1 MIQSHISPER
11 SLRPKSGHAL
21 DVSSEC
27 VFLQAQ
33 HVKVCSSA
41 AFHEAQVRCRGVCT
55 GSNFHRSYARLGCDC
70 LMLIATIL
78 SCQAMELSPRPP
90 SICASAWEGVFA
102 AHFGLTGDPIGR
114 EWHSRWGFNR
124 LPQDQWT
131 GGYAYTVSSS
141 ALLKCAQSN
150 CLWCRL
156 LVKDC
161 VNVDR
166 IRRRSFLWPF
176 DKIDVQV
183 GTNVGSDR
191 PLGMFVRVSD
201 KYGDP
206 QWFSMYT
213 AQDDPAA
220 RWIDRRTRIPRVG
233 APHVLAWAKTCV
245 EQCVHSHPRCQE
257 IAPHANGSAFL
268 PTRLIDCSNSLCLRI
283 VETDASTPSEP
294 YVAISY
300 VWGGDQPHRTTKDN
314 LARYMI
320 RLDDT
325 KLPQTIR
332 DAVRVTQAL
341 GVRFLWMDSLC
352 IVQDSQEDMHRE
364 LTRMRDVYRYAYVTI
379 DAASAASVNE
389 GFLKDRRP
397 LNADAM
403 LPFICPRD
411 PAETSTS
418 KTPQIGMVY
427 LVNDDDSAA
436 DRKDVLTHGD
446 GHDSGYTGGR
456 AWCLQEALLS
466 TRSLVFTSETLQL
479 RCYTETRNVGGA
491 KHDDERSLPRLPEA
505 TLRHY
510 DANVQVA
517 QDSDEWKDIYTRWWT
532 IVRDY
537 SRRSLTNPSDK
548 LTAFAGLAQ
557 MFAPMLGPDY
567 LAGLWRGSLLNDLL
581 WWRDSPNTSTPPLE
595 RPKEI
600 SGAVV
605 VMGVHRRATGAR
617 RPYRSPLSGSG
628 RMYSQAPKRYP
639 PFRID
644 CDDDLTLREM
654 WFVPLCHQSAVH
666 GLVVTRA
673 EQGTS
678 ARPEGSK
685 EVYRRVAYGRLSDGH
700 PVPQMLDAT
709 APFPTVEIELV

>member
-1 MIQSHISPER
+1 
-11 SLRPKSGHAL
+11 
-21 DVSSEC
+21 
-27 VFLQAQ
+27 
-33 HVKVCSSA
+33 
-41 AFHEAQVRCRGVCT
+41 
-55 GSNFHRSYARLGCDC
+55 
-70 LMLIATIL
+70 
-78 SCQAMELSPRPP
+78 MELPPRPL

-124 LPQDQWT
+124 LPQGQWT
-131 GGYAYTVSSS
+131 GGYAYTISSS

-156 LVKDC
+156 LIKNC

-176 DKIDVQV
+176 DRIDVQV
-183 GTNVGSDR
+183 GTNVGSER

-213 AQDDPAA
+213 AEAQRERKTTDDPAA
-220 RWIDRRTRIPRVG
+220 RWIDRRTRIPHVG

-268 PTRLIDCSNSLCLRI
+268 PTRLIDCSNPLCLRI

-314 LARYMI
+314 LARYMV
-320 RLDDT
+320 RLDDS

-352 IVQDSQEDMHRE
+352 IIQDSQEDMHRE
-364 LTRMRDVYRYAYVTI
+364 LARMRDVYRYAYVTI

-397 LNADAM
+397 LNSDAM

-505 TLRHY
+505 TLRHH

-567 LAGLWRGSLLNDLL
+567 LVGLWRGSLLNDLL
-581 WWRDSPNTSTPPLE
+581 WWRDSSSTSAPPLE
-595 RPKEI
+595 RPKTY
-600 SGAVV
+600 
-605 VMGVHRRATGAR
+605 RAPSWSWVSIDGPLKRADPTGRPLAEVGECTVRLQSDILPFGQVTGGSIVLRAMLFPCEWADNHQFTR
-617 RPYRSPLSGSG
+617 RPMMTVRLMRGAQCITIGGPRQQFLDTY
-628 RMYSQAPKRYP
+628 A
-639 PFRID
+639 RID
-644 CDDDLTLREM
+644 CDDDLALREM
-654 WFVPLCHQSAVH
+654 WFVPLCHQIRAMH

-673 EQGTS
+673 EPGIWSS
-678 ARPEGSK
+678 AKPEGSK
-685 EVYRRVAYGRLSDGH
+685 EVYRRVAYGQVSSGRS
-700 PVPQMLDAT
+700 VPQMLDAI